1 MLKLNLKIMK
11 KLLVLSIISMMI
23 LTTSCITTRSTTK
36 INKVEV
42 GMTKNEITE
51 LLGSPLFKNGDIKG
65 EQWGYRK
72 HIGEITDPEEV
83 IFLVTFDENG
93 EVASYDTIKEHGHRH
108 F

>member
-1 MLKLNLKIMK
+1 
-11 KLLVLSIISMMI
+11 
-23 LTTSCITTRSTTK
+23 
-36 INKVEV
+36 
-42 GMTKNEITE
+42 MTKNEITE

-93 EVASYDTIKEHGHRH
+93 EVASYDTIKEHCHRH